1 MWFYLSIP
9 KFYIICILAL
19 ELVDNS
25 NVFYIFCYGVVHHN
39 RTERQR
45 SRTATN
51 DTIFRIVE
59 KHSVDSIP
67 VVVEVEKPVRYR
79 SGYDRFT
86 SRNSMK
92 AVGSRLG

>member
-1 MWFYLSIP
+1 M
-9 KFYIICILAL
+9 
-19 ELVDNS
+19 
-25 NVFYIFCYGVVHHN
+25 HHN